1 MTCEQIKVVSEECRF
16 RAVGL
21 SNGTLVVVVGPTSLP
36 NRRAGPPGLADGG
49 VRTVQLDYE
58 DVPVVSPTDDRLP
71 RRLIIIISKMR
82 QSMLPFRW
90 LSSLCGGGSPKQLP
104 PPGLPQRVLPPSRLL
119 DSSAPDERRLQL
131 ASCDSDLLPS
141 TRAMPRH
148 SFKFQVMSLSVL
160 GQSI

>member
-1 MTCEQIKVVSEECRF
+1 MPVQGSQSGYQMGLLLLLLLGRLHFPIVAPALQALQMEAYERF
-16 RAVGL
+16 KH
-21 SNGTLVVVVGPTSLP
+21 
-36 NRRAGPPGLADGG
+36 
-49 VRTVQLDYE
+49 DYE

-71 RRLIIIISKMR
+71 RRLIIIIYKMR

-90 LSSLCGGGSPKQLP
+90 FSSLCGGGSPKQLP
-104 PPGLPQRVLPPSRLL
+104 PPGLPQRALPPSRLL

>member
-1 MTCEQIKVVSEECRF
+1 MGLLLLLLLLLLGRLHFPIVAPALQALQMEAYERF
-16 RAVGL
+16 K
-21 SNGTLVVVVGPTSLP
+21 
-36 NRRAGPPGLADGG
+36 
-49 VRTVQLDYE
+49 LDYE

>member
-1 MTCEQIKVVSEECRF
+1 MGLLLLLLLGRLHFPIVAPALQALQMEAYERF
-16 RAVGL
+16 K
-21 SNGTLVVVVGPTSLP
+21 
-36 NRRAGPPGLADGG
+36 
-49 VRTVQLDYE
+49 LDYE